1 MASKLISKIKSF
13 FSHDRDK
20 EVLTLLKTSEL
31 IETDFVAIEFNKTL
45 GDLVKVIAI
54 SKRNMFPV
62 VDNYNRLQG
71 IVYLDD
77 IRSIMFEYKQYDSI
91 YVYSLMKSA
100 PAFIYADENMHSVM
114 KKFEYT
120 KAWNLP
126 VVDDENKY
134 LGFVSKSNIFSSY
147 REQVQKAN
155 E

>member
-1 MASKLISKIKSF
+1 SL

-45 GDLVKVIAI
+45 GDLVQVIAI

-62 VDNYNRLQG
+62 VDNCNRLQG

-77 IRSIMFEYKQYDSI
+77 IRRIMFDRKQYDTT

-100 PAFIYADENMHSVM
+100 PAFIYADEKMDSVM
-114 KKFEYT
+114 HKFEYT
-120 KAWNLP
+120 NAWNLP

-147 REQVQKAN
+147 REQIQQ
-155 E
+155 